1 MTNYVH
7 PIISN
12 ITVWIEI
19 FRVANNP
26 HFCTGT
32 CSATSCLHHLAPV
45 EPVTRLDHSNA
56 IYNSIILPQPF
67 SQRISQVKNKL
78 KKWNKWKIYYIYFVT
93 SAQATTSHE
102 AHTVKN
108 TRNIFVNCSHWSR
121 QTSMQDYNCSSTTMR
136 ITDSRPSLYFRR
148 RRHGILFPVVTRRG
162 VACPPYVY
170 CNVIGRDWLV
180 GSQWDGATV
189 GCKEAVSVAWNRPWH
204 VIASTRRGHWNASY
218 ITRNQPHKK

>member
-78 KKWNKWKIYYIYFVT
+78 KNETNEKYITFT
-93 SAQATTSHE
+93 LLPRHKQ
-102 AHTVKN
+102 
-108 TRNIFVNCSHWSR
+108 
-121 QTSMQDYNCSSTTMR
+121 
-136 ITDSRPSLYFRR
+136 
-148 RRHGILFPVVTRRG
+148 RRHTKHT
-162 VACPPYVY
+162 
-170 CNVIGRDWLV
+170 
-180 GSQWDGATV
+180 Q
-189 GCKEAVSVAWNRPWH
+189 
-204 VIASTRRGHWNASY
+204 
-218 ITRNQPHKK
+218 